1 VTIGVALDPRV
12 EWPRVFLA
20 PSARWR
26 GRGLSALLYPMGD
39 RFVDATGQ
47 ARFVSLSGP
56 TPIVRRGAL
65 GVYSPFGN
73 LRMSGIGQGQTFSR
87 IALVVPDS
95 LAVGTIITSTIAG
108 SSNGSQW
115 RITSGGEHELLRS
128 AVVSI
133 GVSSGARIAAGK
145 LSVVGITYDGTTA
158 RFFSDGNAC
167 GSATSSQTFTIDT
180 GSMFGRSDNSESIAG
195 AILGYAEFA
204 GRVLSPSEMAS
215 LTGAPG
221 QLFEE
226 EKPASVYFFS
236 AGAAPSAGAGSSSV
250 TFAANAQ
257 GAALKP
263 AAGSSSVT
271 FAATGTGAATKPAA
285 GTSSITFS
293 ATGEGTT
300 GGNTAGAGSSSIT
313 FAATG
318 AGASIRAATGS
329 SSITFSVQGVSTAPA
344 AEETAVPQAGGHGA
358 ALRKRRRY
366 ILPDDTEVLATDV
379 EIRDI
384 LRAFVKPKPQPTKR
398 GKVARV
404 VPLAEQVTFEPDE
417 KQQAERV
424 VLRMG
429 VATWEPDQQMYE
441 AMVRDMVVR
450 RRRRRTVELL
460 LMAA

>member
-1 VTIGVALDPRV
+1 
-12 EWPRVFLA
+12 
-20 PSARWR
+20 
-26 GRGLSALLYPMGD
+26 MGD

-47 ARFVSLSGP
+47 ALFVSLSGP

-300 GGNTAGAGSSSIT
+300 GGNTAGAGSSSVT

-318 AGASIRAATGS
+318 AGASLRAATGS
-329 SSITFSVQGVSTAPA
+329 SSITFGAQGVSTAPA
-344 AEETAVPQAGGHGA
+344 VEAATVTQAGGSTQ
-358 ALRKRRRY
+358 RKRRRY